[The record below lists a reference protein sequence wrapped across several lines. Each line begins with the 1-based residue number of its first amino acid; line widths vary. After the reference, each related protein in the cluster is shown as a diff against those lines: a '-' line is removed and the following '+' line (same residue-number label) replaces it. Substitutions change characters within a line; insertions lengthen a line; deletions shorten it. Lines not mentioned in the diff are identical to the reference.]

1 MRKLSKTEPLP
12 EMSFSPLR
20 LFKFSFVFYM
30 LFLFIV
36 TYLFICSSMFDTRM
50 TQRVTVVSFT
60 LWTLCRSESSVT
72 WQTSV
77 PSVVTVPCFIITKIN
92 QIWSVF
98 LFDLMNTE
106 QLFFRIPELKTQVS
120 VCDRNFTLSIVVV
133 FVEHFSH
140 WRLLEINKTL
150 QKSFLGKKF
159 KFGKMKDQATYY
171 SIVVFTL
178 NDNL

>member
-1 MRKLSKTEPLP
+1 MADPESVLPGSAIVPHCDRAAPCTERACANYPEQNHCQKCLSRHYGFL
-12 EMSFSPLR
+12 
-20 LFKFSFVFYM
+20 KFSFVFYM

-60 LWTLCRSESSVT
+60 VWTLCRSESSDA
-72 WQTSV
+72 WQMSV

-106 QLFFRIPELKTQVS
+106 QLFSENLSWRLKW
-120 VCDRNFTLSIVVV
+120 V
-133 FVEHFSH
+133 FVI
-140 WRLLEINKTL
+140 EIL
-150 QKSFLGKKF
+150 RCPSSSFL
-159 KFGKMKDQATYY
+159 
-171 SIVVFTL
+171 S
-178 NDNL
+178 

>member
-1 MRKLSKTEPLP
+1 MWPRSPVYGGSMRKLSRTEPLP

-60 LWTLCRSESSVT
+60 VWTLCRSESSDA
-72 WQTSV
+72 WQTSA

-106 QLFFRIPELKTQVS
+106 QLFS
-120 VCDRNFTLSIVVV
+120 GNLS
-133 FVEHFSH
+133 
-140 WRLLEINKTL
+140 WRLKWVFLIEIL
-150 QKSFLGKKF
+150 RCPSSSFL
-159 KFGKMKDQATYY
+159 
-171 SIVVFTL
+171 S
-178 NDNL
+178 